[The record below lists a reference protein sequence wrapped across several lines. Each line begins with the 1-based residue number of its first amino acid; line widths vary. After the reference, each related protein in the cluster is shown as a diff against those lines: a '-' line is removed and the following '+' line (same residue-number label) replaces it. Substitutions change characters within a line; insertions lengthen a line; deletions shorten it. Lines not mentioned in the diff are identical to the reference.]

1 MKKRLFFNINT
12 DTSKLKEYIV
22 REFLSIL
29 NKLECGK
36 EVNYTN
42 LLNAVSLYNALQI
55 SDERVECCSPKSILA
70 NLPYYL
76 SYYK

>member
-1 MKKRLFFNINT
+1 MKKGLFFNINT

-55 SDERVECCSPKSILA
+55 SDERVECCSLKSILA